1 MLHAEDNRG
10 HDDSRQGRLGDEG
23 AVGHQEGEAD
33 DHQQPR
39 VQAAERSL
47 HTAGKYLQVSPK
59 IIGVAIVE
67 HLELLTAVLEKDPV
81 VGMDWTKE
89 PKMLQSPSATISWL
103 ASTDLPPAA
112 GKH

>member
-1 MLHAEDNRG
+1 MLHAEDDRG

-47 HTAGKYLQVSPK
+47 HTAGKYLQVLAK
-59 IIGVAIVE
+59 IFVVAAVE

>member
-1 MLHAEDNRG
+1 MYRPPN
-10 HDDSRQGRLGDEG
+10 
-23 AVGHQEGEAD
+23 AVFTPLENIYRFHQ
-33 DHQQPR
+33 
-39 VQAAERSL
+39 
-47 HTAGKYLQVSPK
+47 K
-59 IIGVAIVE
+59 IFVVATVE